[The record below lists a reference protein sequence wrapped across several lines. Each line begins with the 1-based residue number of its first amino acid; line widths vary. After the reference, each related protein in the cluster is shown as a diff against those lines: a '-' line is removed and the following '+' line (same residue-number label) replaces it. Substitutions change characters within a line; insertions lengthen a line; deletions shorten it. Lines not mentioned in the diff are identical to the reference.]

1 MFAQLEADYMDCS
14 TMMPSGVCEVVCEK
28 VTDSFTK
35 SSFTATLFQY
45 VAANNGGRSTTVL
58 FTS

>member
-45 VAANNGGRSTTVL
+45 VAANNGRQ
-58 FTS
+58 